1 MDDGGDIVTGDL
13 GQDRG
18 LWTLGVTLG
27 LVIWDRTG
35 DSVSDF
41 MTSDVGQDRGLWTL
55 GVTLGLVTWD
65 RTGDCGQC
73 E

>member
-1 MDDGGDIVTGDL
+1 MDDGGGIVTGDL

-18 LWTLGVTLG
+18 LWTLGLTLG
-27 LVIWDRTG
+27 LVA
-35 DSVSDF
+35 
-41 MTSDVGQDRGLWTL
+41 
-55 GVTLGLVTWD
+55 WD